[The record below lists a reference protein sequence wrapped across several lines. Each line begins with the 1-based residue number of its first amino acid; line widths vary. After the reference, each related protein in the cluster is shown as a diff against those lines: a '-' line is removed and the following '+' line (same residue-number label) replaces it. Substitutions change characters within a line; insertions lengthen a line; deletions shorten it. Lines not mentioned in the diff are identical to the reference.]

1 MPRLAVWALLNCSPA
16 GFLLWLACVCS
27 SFSAMNVATSGRSPV
42 TPWGRVEYVYV
53 QARCVKSAHVNL
65 NLHKCFWYTI
75 LYQWSGCQL
84 LGQPLVLADPS
95 CKSSGRF
102 MGLGTASIFS
112 IMLVPPFRARAPE
125 DEDLQ
130 GCVVDASLWQ
140 PLPASLSQ
148 FQAKKKSALCLQ
160 ESYKCAVVIL

>member
-1 MPRLAVWALLNCSPA
+1 
-16 GFLLWLACVCS
+16 
-27 SFSAMNVATSGRSPV
+27 
-42 TPWGRVEYVYV
+42 
-53 QARCVKSAHVNL
+53 
-65 NLHKCFWYTI
+65 
-75 LYQWSGCQL
+75 
-84 LGQPLVLADPS
+84 
-95 CKSSGRF
+95 